1 MKMTYEDIE
10 EYRENA
16 MSILNKEEQHHAT
29 ANAVSMAFN
38 ALVCVDQYKWELGIA
53 IQQLN
58 DLGIGFGEKID
69 GVYLTKEEYEDL
81 LEYKFM
87 YESLTH

>member
-16 MSILNKEEQHHAT
+16 IDLLTEVDQEST
-29 ANAVSMAFN
+29 AKVVDEAFS
-38 ALVCVDQYKWELGIA
+38 ALVSVDQFQWERDVA
-53 IQQLN
+53 IQQLA
-58 DLGIGFGEKID
+58 DLGIGFGEKVD

-87 YESLTH
+87 YESLTN

>member
-16 MSILNKEEQHHAT
+16 IDRLKREDQHAT
-29 ANAVSMAFN
+29 AKAVDMAFS
-38 ALVCVDQYKWELGIA
+38 ALVCADQYKWELGIA
-53 IQQLN
+53 IQQLA